1 MSRLTSR
8 ALALGALLLGAA
20 TAAGDLAA
28 QSITERPPLRADADT
43 NDWYAYFVEG
53 AKQLR
58 RSPEKA
64 ITYFRWAGRIDP
76 SQAEPLVGE
85 WAARWRQQP
94 QLLEQYLAGAEF
106 VVKSGEG
113 QQIDSLLFRAL
124 AKNPMANQQVA
135 FWVYQGLPGEW
146 GGDNA
151 TQGFL
156 AYSRGRFADAA
167 KEFGK
172 ALSRSRAHPSLH
184 YQRALALASL
194 QQYDSAAA
202 ELQRLIDR
210 MTQLDRKRL
219 VSMYESKAMYEYAR
233 GRVLLAA
240 GRQEEARDA
249 FGRALVEDLSL
260 ASAHAGMALLATL
273 AKDHA
278 SAAQEYDLAVQVE
291 PSDPWLRFGHGTALM
306 AVGQLD
312 AAAAELRKAIE
323 LEPYYAAPYYNLSA
337 VLEKQGR
344 AAEAAMALEGFL
356 ARASAKYYSA
366 QITAAQVRLG
376 RLREAA
382 GR

>member
-1 MSRLTSR
+1 MSRLTRR
-8 ALALGALLLGAA
+8 APALVALLLGAA
-20 TAAGDLAA
+20 AGNSANA
-28 QSITERPPLRADADT
+28 QPVTERPPLRAEADT

-64 ITYFRWAGRIDP
+64 IAYFRWAGRIDP

-85 WAARWRQQP
+85 WAARWRQEP
-94 QLLEQYLAGAEF
+94 ALLEQYLAGAEF
-106 VVKSGEG
+106 VVRSGEG
-113 QQIDSLLFRAL
+113 QRIDSLLFRAL

-146 GGDNA
+146 GGDHA

-156 AYSRGRFADAA
+156 AYSRGKFADAA
-167 KEFGK
+167 KEFAK
-172 ALSRSRAHPSLH
+172 ALARQRAHPSLH

-240 GRQEEARDA
+240 GRRDEARDA

-278 SAAQEYDLAVQVE
+278 AAAQEYDLAVQLE

-306 AVGQLD
+306 SVGQLD
-312 AAAAELRKAIE
+312 EAATQLRKAIE

-337 VLEKQGR
+337 VLEAQGK
-344 AAEAAMALEGFL
+344 AAEAAMALEGFV
-356 ARASAKYYSA
+356 ARASAKYY
-366 QITAAQVRLG
+366 AAQLAAAPVRLAK
-376 RLREAA
+376 LRGIA